1 MPSDTISPLRELTE
15 GSARVAQFKLAM
27 FHPWEDAYKYTWDG
41 SERSSRIFKF
51 LLVDVEDPTWYC
63 HAELKK
69 TTKNASTYNTTIAK
83 FKEGAVFIFK
93 SIAFVK
99 DVKSQ
104 YLSASKRDVVN
115 LAYTTASE
123 VKGITQACAVQPCPI
138 GTVSEKLQLQQ
149 EQRFDLT
156 TLILTV
162 SPVRDAGTD
171 RNTGADKKCFDVELI
186 DGSTNE
192 AKDKKNDD
200 ASHDLHGQGFR
211 RAPAAPSMHGELLA
225 CNTAADARLQDKRRR
240 VRLSICL

>member
-15 GSARVAQFKLAM
+15 GSARVAQFKLAI

-41 SERSSRIFKF
+41 SERSSRIFKC

-69 TTKNASTYNTTIAK
+69 TTKNASTHNTTIAK

-156 TLILTV
+156 ALILTV
-162 SPVRDAGTD
+162 SPVRDAGPALT
-171 RNTGADKKCFDVELI
+171 RNAV
-186 DGSTNE
+186 
-192 AKDKKNDD
+192 
-200 ASHDLHGQGFR
+200 
-211 RAPAAPSMHGELLA
+211 M
-225 CNTAADARLQDKRRR
+225 
-240 VRLSICL
+240 